1 MDYIAEVIGRL
12 GTGFV
17 AVLHPYIIL
26 LMCAGMAIG
35 LLAGALP
42 GVTMVMAIV
51 LMMPFT
57 YGMEVVPAIM
67 FLFSI
72 YCGGVFGGAIIAI
85 IFNIPGD
92 PMNVATTF
100 DGYPM
105 AKKGKAGEAL
115 GLAICGATIG
125 GLFSVL
131 LMTFASPLVAGFA
144 LEFST
149 VEYFAVIL
157 LGLATVVLLAGK
169 SISSSFQSLFIG
181 LFLGTVGVEGI
192 TGTARFTFGSELLMG
207 GIDWVVVLLGLF
219 AVGEVFEMLATKGA
233 YTAEVGVVKEKVRAK
248 LPSLKMLYKL
258 KWTFLR
264 CTALGSFIGGVP
276 GAGATIASFVGYGI
290 EKQVS
295 KESEKFGTGIAEGVV
310 APEIAANAST
320 GGAMIPMLTLGIPG
334 SAATAIMLGAF
345 LLHGIQPGP
354 KIFEK
359 FPEMVYS
366 IFAGAIVIQAILFV
380 MGWFTINLWVKVM
393 RIPEHIMGV
402 FIIMFAV
409 FGSYALKSNMS
420 DVWIMSISG
429 VIGYIMR
436 VHNYPVSPLILGMIL
451 GPLAEDNFMT
461 SMYHYNNDLLIFFTR
476 PISGVLMTLAIV
488 LLVAPFARKWW
499 GKMRLKKAAA

>member
-1 MDYIAEVIGRL
+1 MEYIAQVFNNL
-12 GTGFV
+12 GAGFA
-17 AVLHPYIIL
+17 AVLHPYTIL

-35 LLAGALP
+35 LLSGALP

-67 FLFSI
+67 LLFSI
-72 YCGGVFGGAIIAI
+72 YSGGVFGGAIIAI
-85 IFNIPGD
+85 LFNIPGD

-105 AKKGKAGEAL
+105 AKKGQAGIAL
-115 GLAICGATIG
+115 GLAIVGATIG
-125 GLFSVL
+125 GLLSVL

-144 LEFST
+144 LKFST

-169 SISSSFQSLFIG
+169 SILSSFQSLFLG

-192 TGTARFTFGSELLMG
+192 TGTARLTFGTELLIG

-219 AVGEVFEMLATKGA
+219 AVGEVFDMLATKGA
-233 YTAEVGVVKEKVRAK
+233 YTSEIGLLKEKVRAT
-248 LPSLKMLYKL
+248 LPGLKTLYKL

-276 GAGATIASFVGYGI
+276 GAGATIASFVGYGV

-295 KESEKFGTGIAEGVV
+295 KESEKFGTGVAAGVA

-320 GGAMIPMLTLGIPG
+320 GGAMIPLLTLGIPG
-334 SAATAIMLGAF
+334 SAATAVMLGAF

-354 KIFEK
+354 EIFK
-359 FPEMVYS
+359 KSPEMVYS
-366 IFAGAIVIQAILFV
+366 IFSGAIVIQAILFI
-380 MGWFTINLWVKVM
+380 MGWFTINLWVKAM
-393 RIPEHIMGV
+393 RIPEHIMGL
-402 FIIMFAV
+402 FIIVFAV
-409 FGSYALKSNMS
+409 FGSYALKSNIS
-420 DVWIMSISG
+420 DVWIMLISG

-436 VHNYPVSPLILGMIL
+436 VYNYPVAPLILGLIL
-451 GPLAEDNFMT
+451 GPIAEDNFMT
-461 SMYHYNNDLLIFFTR
+461 SMYHHHNNLLIFFTR
-476 PISGVLMTLAIV
+476 PISGVLMALAI
-488 LLVAPFARKWW
+488 LLLIAPFARKWW
-499 GKMRLKKAAA
+499 TKIRLIRAAA

>member
-1 MDYIAEVIGRL
+1 MDYISEVIGRL
-12 GTGFV
+12 GIGF
-17 AVLHPYIIL
+17 ASVLHLYTIL
-26 LMCAGMAIG
+26 MMCVGMAIG

-42 GVTMVMAIV
+42 GVTMVMAVV

-57 YGMEVVPAIM
+57 YGMEIVPALM

-85 IFNIPGD
+85 LFNIPGD
-92 PMNVATTF
+92 PMNVATCF

-105 AKKGKAGEAL
+105 AKKGQAGLAL

-125 GLFSVL
+125 GLLSVL

-149 VEYFAVIL
+149 VEYFAVIV
-157 LGLATVVLLAGK
+157 LGLSTVVLLAGK

-181 LFLGTVGVEGI
+181 LFLGTVGVESI

-219 AVGEVFEMLATKGA
+219 AVGEVFEMLAVKGA
-233 YTAEVGVVKEKVRAK
+233 YTAEVGLLKEKVHAS
-248 LPSLKMLYKL
+248 LPSLKMLWKL
-258 KWTFLR
+258 KWTILR
-264 CTALGSFIGGVP
+264 CTTLGSFIGTVP

-295 KESEKFGTGIAEGVV
+295 KESEKFGTGVAEGVI
-310 APEIAANAST
+310 APELAANAST
-320 GGAMIPMLTLGIPG
+320 GGAMIPLLTLGIPG
-334 SAATAIMLGAF
+334 SAATAIILGAF

-354 KIFEK
+354 EIFK
-359 FPEMVYS
+359 KSPEMVYS

-380 MGWFTINLWVKVM
+380 MGWFTINLWVKTM
-393 RIPEHIMGV
+393 RIPEHIMGL
-402 FIIMFAV
+402 FIIIFAV

-420 DVWIMSISG
+420 DVWMMLISG

-436 VHNYPVSPLILGMIL
+436 VHDYPVAPLLLGMIL
-451 GPLAEDNFMT
+451 GTLAEDNFMT
-461 SMYHYNNDLLIFFTR
+461 SMYHHHNNLSIFFTR
-476 PISGVLMTLAIV
+476 PISGVMMALSILMLI
-488 LLVAPFARKWW
+488 APFARKWW
-499 GKMRLKKAAA
+499 DKMRLKAAA